1 MKDTEGVFR
10 GEVFVRPTLN
20 QDHGSLELVSGVTM
34 NGIEEALHTKIVDL
48 EDEAVVDALLEM
60 GWTPPPVITH
70 QVETK
75 KPQLRGFL
83 LRGDQVIA
91 SSQLVK
97 STQAT
102 SSVAPVTLV
111 LIPDLSCSLVVIV
124 LLVSTD
130 LTSVSPS

>member
-70 QVETK
+70 
-75 KPQLRGFL
+75 
-83 LRGDQVIA
+83 
-91 SSQLVK
+91 
-97 STQAT
+97 
-102 SSVAPVTLV
+102 
-111 LIPDLSCSLVVIV
+111 
-124 LLVSTD
+124 
-130 LTSVSPS
+130 